1 MKKII
6 SLLLCVAMVIP
17 ITACSSAPAVSSV
30 SSTSS
35 AVSSSSSLAVSS
47 APTSEVSSSAAD
59 SSNVSST
66 QGLDVQKGLFDVT
79 ITFPAEWMKDAKDA
93 DFADAKK
100 EGIQVTKNKD
110 GSVTYKMSK
119 AQHKKLMEEMKKSTS
134 DSLTKIKTDGNFTS
148 VTDVRFD
155 ENFSQVSI
163 LVDKSKYENSLDSF
177 ASLSAGFQCMFY
189 QIFDGKDEKT
199 ASVKVDFI
207 DSKTGKIIDSA
218 TYPDALKESSS
229 SSSKK

>member
-6 SLLLCVAMVIP
+6 SLFLCVAMVIP
-17 ITACSSAPAVSSV
+17 IAACYSAPTVG
-30 SSTSS
+30 S
-35 AVSSSSSLAVSS
+35 ASSSSSVAVTSVPSS
-47 APTSEVSSSAAD
+47 SSGTSSSAVD

-66 QGLDVQKGLFDVT
+66 QGLDVQKGLLDVT

-100 EGIQVTKNKD
+100 EGIQVTKSKD

-134 DSLTKIKTDGNFTS
+134 DSLKKIKTDGNFTS

-155 ENFSQVSI
+155 DDFSQVSI
-163 LVDKSKYENSLDSF
+163 LVDNSKYENSLDSF

-199 ASVKVDFI
+199 TSVKVDFI
-207 DSKTGKIIDSA
+207 DNKTNKVIDSA
-218 TYPDALKESSS
+218 TYPDALNESSS
-229 SSSKK
+229 NSSKK